1 MKRSLLSL
9 AAALLLTGAALP
21 EQATAQRLRIH
32 CGPTTFVTSAEKA
45 GQMSISANGMLQLG
59 ETTIA
64 TAQIDSITVDR
75 ETYNPLAITVAY
87 SDAGARLTVPCH
99 LKDKLTITVDAAK
112 VDFLQAAD
120 LQEEVTYT
128 LSGTSANGSFAMDGE
143 YKAGLVLNGL
153 TLTNTAGP
161 AIDIANG
168 KRINVTLPA
177 GTTTTLTDGAGGL
190 HKACFFINGHAE
202 FAGAGTLKLTGNTK
216 HAYASD
222 EYTQFKSDFGTFKV
236 TSALSDGMH
245 VEQYLQV
252 DGGTFNISGVQGDC
266 IDVSATK
273 DPLDEYNGQT
283 FINAGTFVL
292 NVAADDTKG
301 IKSESDMAFNGGSIT
316 ATVSGN
322 GAKGISAGTN
332 LTVSQAQGGS
342 TTIKMNVTGTTY
354 MPGDATL
361 ESKCRGIKVKGDMTF
376 AGGFID
382 ISATGVKSKA
392 ISIDGVFYYSGG
404 QMTCTVDAA
413 GGTVQ
418 I

>member
-1 MKRSLLSL
+1 MKKIFSAITLFCYLALTASAQQLRVYQGTVTYVYPASLLETM
-9 AAALLLTGAALP
+9 AYTDGGQTLTILGRSFS
-21 EQATAQRLRIH
+21 TA
-32 CGPTTFVTSAEKA
+32 E
-45 GQMSISANGMLQLG
+45 
-59 ETTIA
+59 
-64 TAQIDSITVDR
+64 IDSIKVTNVPSTFTPNSISVDYAGEKANVAVSGDVAAFVTVNADGANVR
-75 ETYNPLAITVAY
+75 VVA
-87 SDAGARLTVPCH
+87 
-99 LKDKLTITVDAAK
+99 DAA
-112 VDFLQAAD
+112 LQ
-120 LQEEVTYT
+120 QEVTYY
-128 LSGTSANGSFAMDGE
+128 LSGTSGNGSFFMDGA
-143 YKAGLVLNGL
+143 YKSTVVLNNLNL
-153 TLTNTAGP
+153 TSATGA
-161 AIDIANG
+161 AIDIENG
-168 KRINVTLPA
+168 KRIAVQLPE
-177 GTTTTLTDGAGGL
+177 GTTTTLADAAGGT

-202 FAGAGTLKLTGNTK
+202 FTGAGTLNLRGNTK

-252 DGGTFNISGVQGDC
+252 DGGTFSISGVQGDC
-266 IDVSATK
+266 IDVSVTK
-273 DPLDEYNGQT
+273 DPLDEYNGQA

-292 NVAADDTKG
+292 SVAADDTKG
-301 IKSESDMAFNGGSIT
+301 IKSDSDMAITGGNIT

-322 GAKGISAGTN
+322 GAKGISAGSNLLVDESSGNATN
-332 LTVSQAQGGS
+332 
-342 TTIKMNVTGTTY
+342 IKMSVTGTTY

-376 AGGFID
+376 AGGFLD

>member
-1 MKRSLLSL
+1 MKKIFSAIALFCCLALTASAQQLRVHQGTVTYVYPASLLESMTYSNGGQT
-9 AAALLLTGAALP
+9 LTILGRSFS
-21 EQATAQRLRIH
+21 TA
-32 CGPTTFVTSAEKA
+32 E
-45 GQMSISANGMLQLG
+45 
-59 ETTIA
+59 
-64 TAQIDSITVDR
+64 IDSIKVTNELSTFTPNSINVDYAGNKAFVTVSGDIAA
-75 ETYNPLAITVAY
+75 LVTV
-87 SDAGARLTVPCH
+87 GALSADVS
-99 LKDKLTITVDAAK
+99 IIADAA
-112 VDFLQAAD
+112 

-128 LSGTSANGSFAMDGE
+128 LSGTSEGGSFFMDGE
-143 YKAGLVLNGL
+143 YKSTVVLNNLNL
-153 TLTNTAGP
+153 TSTTGA
-161 AIDIANG
+161 AIDIENG
-168 KRINVTLPA
+168 KRIAVVLPEGTASTLA
-177 GTTTTLTDGAGGL
+177 DAAGGA

-202 FAGAGTLKLTGNTK
+202 FSGAGTLNLSGRTK

-222 EYTQFKSDFGTFKV
+222 EYTQFKSSFGTFNV

-245 VEQYLQV
+245 VEQYLQT
-252 DGGTFNISGVQGDC
+252 DGGTFNITGVQGDC

-301 IKSESDMAFNGGSIT
+301 IKSESDMAFSGGSIT

-332 LTVSQAQGGS
+332 LLVSQAEGGS
-342 TTIKMNVTGTTY
+342 TTIKMTVTGTTY

-382 ISATGVKSKA
+382 ISATGAKSKA
-392 ISIDGVFYYSGG
+392 ISIDGVYYYSSG
-404 QMTCTVDAA
+404 QMTCTVDAE

-418 I
+418 IQ

>member
-1 MKRSLLSL
+1 MKKIFSVITLFCCLALTASAQQLRVYQGTVTYVYPASLLETM
-9 AAALLLTGAALP
+9 AYTDGGQTLTILGRSFS
-21 EQATAQRLRIH
+21 TA
-32 CGPTTFVTSAEKA
+32 E
-45 GQMSISANGMLQLG
+45 
-59 ETTIA
+59 
-64 TAQIDSITVDR
+64 IDSIKVTNVPGTFTPNSISVDYAGEKANVAVSGAVAAFVTV
-75 ETYNPLAITVAY
+75 NA
-87 SDAGARLTVPCH
+87 
-99 LKDKLTITVDAAK
+99 DAAN
-112 VDFLQAAD
+112 VRVVADAALQ
-120 LQEEVTYT
+120 QEVTYR
-128 LSGTSANGSFAMDGE
+128 LSGTSGNGSFFMDGA
-143 YKAGLVLNGL
+143 YKSTVVLNNLNL
-153 TLTNTAGP
+153 TSATGA
-161 AIDIANG
+161 AIDIENG
-168 KRINVTLPA
+168 KRIAVQLPE
-177 GTTTTLTDGAGGL
+177 GTTTTLADAAGGT

-202 FAGAGTLKLTGNTK
+202 FTGAGTLNLRGNTK

-266 IDVSATK
+266 IDVSVTK
-273 DPLDEYNGQT
+273 DPLDEYNGQA

-292 NVAADDTKG
+292 SVAADDTKG
-301 IKSESDMAFNGGSIT
+301 IKSESDMAITGGNIT

-342 TTIKMNVTGTTY
+342 TMIKMSVTGTTY

-392 ISIDGVFYYSGG
+392 ISIDGVFYYSSG
-404 QMTCTVDAA
+404 QMTCSIDAA

>member
-1 MKRSLLSL
+1 MKKIFSAITLFCCL
-9 AAALLLTGAALP
+9 ALT
-21 EQATAQRLRIH
+21 ATAQQLRVH
-32 CGPTTFVTSAEKA
+32 QGTVTYVYPASLLETMTYTDGGQTLTILGRSFSTAE
-45 GQMSISANGMLQLG
+45 
-59 ETTIA
+59 
-64 TAQIDSITVDR
+64 IDSIKVTNVPSMFTPNSIYVGYAGNQAHVTVSGDV
-75 ETYNPLAITVAY
+75 AAFVTVNV
-87 SDAGARLTVPCH
+87 DGANVRIVA
-99 LKDKLTITVDAAK
+99 DAA
-112 VDFLQAAD
+112 
-120 LQEEVTYT
+120 LQEEVTYY
-128 LSGTSANGSFAMDGE
+128 LSGTSTNGSFFMDGE
-143 YKAGLVLNGL
+143 FKSTVVLDNLNL
-153 TLTNTAGP
+153 TSATGA
-161 AIDIANG
+161 AIDIENG
-168 KRINVTLPA
+168 KRIAVQLPE
-177 GTTTTLTDGAGGL
+177 GTTTRLADAAGGT

-202 FAGAGTLKLTGNTK
+202 FTGAGTLKLAGNTK

-222 EYTQFKSDFGTFKV
+222 EYTQFKSDFGTFNV

-245 VEQYLQV
+245 VEQYLQT
-252 DGGTFNISGVQGDC
+252 DGGTFNISGVRGDC
-266 IDVSATK
+266 IDVSVTK

-283 FINAGTFVL
+283 FINGGTFVL

-404 QMTCTVDAA
+404 QMTCTVDAT

>member
-1 MKRSLLSL
+1 MKKIFSAITLFCCLALTASAQQLRVYQGTVTYVYPASLLETMTYTDGGQT
-9 AAALLLTGAALP
+9 LTILGRSFS
-21 EQATAQRLRIH
+21 TA
-32 CGPTTFVTSAEKA
+32 E
-45 GQMSISANGMLQLG
+45 
-59 ETTIA
+59 
-64 TAQIDSITVDR
+64 IDSIKVTNVPSTFTPNSISVDYASEKANVAVSGDVAAFVTVNADGANVR
-75 ETYNPLAITVAY
+75 VVA
-87 SDAGARLTVPCH
+87 
-99 LKDKLTITVDAAK
+99 DAA
-112 VDFLQAAD
+112 LQ
-120 LQEEVTYT
+120 QEVTYY
-128 LSGTSANGSFAMDGE
+128 LSGTSGNGSFFMDGA
-143 YKAGLVLNGL
+143 YKSTVVLNNLNL
-153 TLTNTAGP
+153 TSTTGA
-161 AIDIANG
+161 AIDIENG
-168 KRINVTLPA
+168 KRIAVQLPE
-177 GTTTTLTDGAGGL
+177 GTTTTLADAAGGT

-202 FAGAGTLKLTGNTK
+202 FTGAGTLNLAGNTK

-252 DGGTFNISGVQGDC
+252 DGGAFSIGGVQGDC
-266 IDVSATK
+266 IDVSVTK
-273 DPLDEYNGQT
+273 DPLDEYNGQA

-292 NVAADDTKG
+292 SVAADDTKG
-301 IKSESDMAFNGGSIT
+301 IKSDSDMAITGGNIT

-322 GAKGISAGTN
+322 GAKGISAGSN

-342 TTIKMNVTGTTY
+342 TTIKMSVTGTTY

-376 AGGFID
+376 AGGFLD

-413 GGTVQ
+413 GGMVQ

>member
-1 MKRSLLSL
+1 MKKIFSAITLFCCLALTASAQQLRVYQGTVTYVYPASLLETMTYTDGGQT
-9 AAALLLTGAALP
+9 LTILGRSFS
-21 EQATAQRLRIH
+21 TA
-32 CGPTTFVTSAEKA
+32 E
-45 GQMSISANGMLQLG
+45 
-59 ETTIA
+59 
-64 TAQIDSITVDR
+64 IDSIKVTNVPSTFTPNSISVDYAGEKANVAVSGDVAAFVTVNVDGANVR
-75 ETYNPLAITVAY
+75 IVA
-87 SDAGARLTVPCH
+87 
-99 LKDKLTITVDAAK
+99 DAA
-112 VDFLQAAD
+112 LQ
-120 LQEEVTYT
+120 QEVTYR
-128 LSGTSANGSFAMDGE
+128 LSGTSGNGSFFMDGAF
-143 YKAGLVLNGL
+143 KSTVVLNNLNL
-153 TLTNTAGP
+153 TSTTGA
-161 AIDIANG
+161 AIDIENG
-168 KRINVTLPA
+168 KRIAVQLPE
-177 GTTTTLTDGAGGL
+177 GTTTKLADAAGGT

-202 FAGAGTLKLTGNTK
+202 FTGAGTLNLAGNTK

-252 DGGTFNISGVQGDC
+252 DGGTFNITGVQGDC
-266 IDVSATK
+266 VDVSVTK

-283 FINAGTFVL
+283 FINGGTFVL

-301 IKSESDMAFNGGSIT
+301 IKSDSDMAITGGNIT

-342 TTIKMNVTGTTY
+342 TTIKMSVTGTTY

-376 AGGFID
+376 AGGFLD

-413 GGTVQ
+413 GGMVQ

>member
-1 MKRSLLSL
+1 MKKIFSAITLFCCL
-9 AAALLLTGAALP
+9 ALT
-21 EQATAQRLRIH
+21 ATAQQLRVH
-32 CGPTTFVTSAEKA
+32 QGTVTYVYPASLLETMTYTDG
-45 GQMSISANGMLQLG
+45 GQTLTILG
-59 ETTIA
+59 RSFA
-64 TAQIDSITVDR
+64 TAEIDSIKVTNVPSTFTPNSINVDYAGNQAHVTVSGDV
-75 ETYNPLAITVAY
+75 AAFVTVNV
-87 SDAGARLTVPCH
+87 DGANVRIVA
-99 LKDKLTITVDAAK
+99 DAA
-112 VDFLQAAD
+112 
-120 LQEEVTYT
+120 LQEEVTYY
-128 LSGTSANGSFAMDGE
+128 LSGTSTNGSFFMDGDF
-143 YKAGLVLNGL
+143 KSTVVLDNLNL
-153 TLTNTAGP
+153 TSATGA
-161 AIDIANG
+161 AIDIENG
-168 KRINVTLPA
+168 KRIAVELPEGTASTLA
-177 GTTTTLTDGAGGL
+177 DAAGGT
-190 HKACFFINGHAE
+190 HKACLFINGHAE
-202 FAGAGTLKLTGNTK
+202 FSGAGTLNLRGNTK

-222 EYTQFKSDFGTFKV
+222 EYTQFKSSFGTFKV

-252 DGGTFNISGVQGDC
+252 DGGAFIISGVQGDC

-273 DPLDEYNGQT
+273 DPLDEFNGQT

-301 IKSESDMAFNGGSIT
+301 IKSENDMAFNGGSIT

-361 ESKCRGIKVKGDMTF
+361 ESKCRGIKVKGDFTF

-382 ISATGVKSKA
+382 ISATGAKSKA
-392 ISIDGVFYYSGG
+392 ISVDGVYYYSGG

>member
-1 MKRSLLSL
+1 MKKIFSAITLFCYLALTASAQQLRVYQGTVTYVYPASLLETM
-9 AAALLLTGAALP
+9 AYTNGGQTLTILGRSFS
-21 EQATAQRLRIH
+21 TA
-32 CGPTTFVTSAEKA
+32 E
-45 GQMSISANGMLQLG
+45 
-59 ETTIA
+59 
-64 TAQIDSITVDR
+64 IDSIKVTNVPSTFTPNSISVDYAGEKANVAVSGDVAAYVTVNAD
-75 ETYNPLAITVAY
+75 
-87 SDAGARLTVPCH
+87 GANVRVV
-99 LKDKLTITVDAAK
+99 VDAA
-112 VDFLQAAD
+112 LQ
-120 LQEEVTYT
+120 QEVTYY
-128 LSGTSANGSFAMDGE
+128 LSGTSGNGSFFMDGA
-143 YKAGLVLNGL
+143 YKSTVVLNNLNL
-153 TLTNTAGP
+153 TSATGA
-161 AIDIANG
+161 AIDIENG
-168 KRINVTLPA
+168 KRIAVQLPE
-177 GTTTTLTDGAGGL
+177 GTTTTLADAAGGT

-202 FAGAGTLKLTGNTK
+202 FSGAGTLNLRGNTK

-252 DGGTFNISGVQGDC
+252 DGGTFNITGVQGDC
-266 IDVSATK
+266 VDVSVTK

-283 FINAGTFVL
+283 FINGGTFVL

-301 IKSESDMAFNGGSIT
+301 IKSDSDMAITGGNIT

-322 GAKGISAGTN
+322 GAKGMSAGTN

-342 TTIKMNVTGTTY
+342 TTIKMSVTGTTY

-376 AGGFID
+376 AGGFLD

-413 GGTVQ
+413 GGMVQ

>member
-1 MKRSLLSL
+1 MKKIFSAITLFCCLALTASAQQLRVYQGTVTYVYPASLLETMTYTNGGQT
-9 AAALLLTGAALP
+9 LTILGRSFS
-21 EQATAQRLRIH
+21 TA
-32 CGPTTFVTSAEKA
+32 E
-45 GQMSISANGMLQLG
+45 
-59 ETTIA
+59 
-64 TAQIDSITVDR
+64 IDSIKVTNVPSTFTPNSISVDYAGEKANVAVSGDVAAFVTVNADGANVR
-75 ETYNPLAITVAY
+75 VVA
-87 SDAGARLTVPCH
+87 
-99 LKDKLTITVDAAK
+99 DAA
-112 VDFLQAAD
+112 LQ
-120 LQEEVTYT
+120 QEVTYY
-128 LSGTSANGSFAMDGE
+128 LSGTSGNGSFFMDGA
-143 YKAGLVLNGL
+143 YKSTVVLNNLNL
-153 TLTNTAGP
+153 TSATGA
-161 AIDIANG
+161 AIDIENG
-168 KRINVTLPA
+168 KRIAVQLPE
-177 GTTTTLTDGAGGL
+177 GTTTTLADAAGGT

-202 FAGAGTLKLTGNTK
+202 FTGAGTLNLRGNTK

-252 DGGTFNISGVQGDC
+252 DGGTFNITGVQGDC
-266 IDVSATK
+266 VDVSVTK
-273 DPLDEYNGQT
+273 DPLDEYNGQA

-292 NVAADDTKG
+292 SVAADDTKG
-301 IKSESDMAFNGGSIT
+301 IKSDSDMAITGGNIT

-322 GAKGISAGTN
+322 GAKGISAGSNLLVDESSGNATN
-332 LTVSQAQGGS
+332 
-342 TTIKMNVTGTTY
+342 IKMSVTGTTY

-382 ISATGVKSKA
+382 ISATGEKSKA

-404 QMTCTVDAA
+404 QMTCTGDAA

>member
-1 MKRSLLSL
+1 MKKIFSAITLFCCLALTASAQQLRVYQGTVTYVYPASLLETMTYTDGGQT
-9 AAALLLTGAALP
+9 LTILGRSFS
-21 EQATAQRLRIH
+21 TA
-32 CGPTTFVTSAEKA
+32 E
-45 GQMSISANGMLQLG
+45 
-59 ETTIA
+59 
-64 TAQIDSITVDR
+64 IDSIKVTNVPSTFTPNSISVDYASEKANVAVSGDVAAFVTVNADGANVR
-75 ETYNPLAITVAY
+75 VVA
-87 SDAGARLTVPCH
+87 
-99 LKDKLTITVDAAK
+99 DAA
-112 VDFLQAAD
+112 LQ
-120 LQEEVTYT
+120 QEVTYY
-128 LSGTSANGSFAMDGE
+128 LSGTSGNGSFFMDGA
-143 YKAGLVLNGL
+143 YKSTVVLNNLNL
-153 TLTNTAGP
+153 TSTTGA
-161 AIDIANG
+161 AIDIENG
-168 KRINVTLPA
+168 KRIAVQLPE
-177 GTTTTLTDGAGGL
+177 GTTTKLADAAGGT

-202 FAGAGTLKLTGNTK
+202 FTGAGTLNLAGNTK

-252 DGGTFNISGVQGDC
+252 DGGTFNITGVQGDC
-266 IDVSATK
+266 VDVSVTK

-283 FINAGTFVL
+283 FINGGTFVL

-301 IKSESDMAFNGGSIT
+301 IKSDSDMAITGGNIT

-342 TTIKMNVTGTTY
+342 TTIKMSVTGTTY

-376 AGGFID
+376 AGGFLD

-413 GGTVQ
+413 GGMVQ

>member
-1 MKRSLLSL
+1 MKKIFSAITLFCCL
-9 AAALLLTGAALP
+9 ALT
-21 EQATAQRLRIH
+21 ATAQQLRVH
-32 CGPTTFVTSAEKA
+32 QGTVTYVYPASLLETMTYTDG
-45 GQMSISANGMLQLG
+45 GQTLTILG
-59 ETTIA
+59 RSFA
-64 TAQIDSITVDR
+64 TAEIDSIKVTNVPSTFTPNSINVDYAGNRANVTVSGDIAALV
-75 ETYNPLAITVAY
+75 TVSVDGANVSVLA
-87 SDAGARLTVPCH
+87 
-99 LKDKLTITVDAAK
+99 DAA
-112 VDFLQAAD
+112 

-128 LSGTSANGSFAMDGE
+128 LSGTSASGSFLMDGE
-143 YKAGLVLNGL
+143 FKSTVVLNNLNL
-153 TLTNTAGP
+153 TSATGA
-161 AIDIANG
+161 AIDIENG
-168 KRINVTLPA
+168 KRIAVELPEGTASTLA
-177 GTTTTLTDGAGGL
+177 DAAGGT

-202 FAGAGTLKLTGNTK
+202 FSGAGTLNLRGNTK

-222 EYTQFKSDFGTFKV
+222 EYTQFKSSFGTFKV

-266 IDVSATK
+266 VDVSVTK

-283 FINAGTFVL
+283 FINGGTFVL

-301 IKSESDMAFNGGSIT
+301 IKSENDMAFNGGSIT

-404 QMTCTVDAA
+404 QMTCTVDAT

>member
-1 MKRSLLSL
+1 MKKIFSAITLFCYLALTASAQQLRVYQGTVTYVYPASLLETMTYTDGGQT
-9 AAALLLTGAALP
+9 LTILGRSFS
-21 EQATAQRLRIH
+21 TA
-32 CGPTTFVTSAEKA
+32 E
-45 GQMSISANGMLQLG
+45 
-59 ETTIA
+59 
-64 TAQIDSITVDR
+64 IDSIKVTNVPSTFTPNSISVDYASEKANVAVSGDVAAFVTVNADGANVR
-75 ETYNPLAITVAY
+75 VVA
-87 SDAGARLTVPCH
+87 
-99 LKDKLTITVDAAK
+99 DAA
-112 VDFLQAAD
+112 LQ
-120 LQEEVTYT
+120 QEVTYY
-128 LSGTSANGSFAMDGE
+128 LSGTSGNGSFFMDGA
-143 YKAGLVLNGL
+143 YKSTVVLNNLNL
-153 TLTNTAGP
+153 TSATGA
-161 AIDIANG
+161 AIDIENG
-168 KRINVTLPA
+168 KRIAVQLPE
-177 GTTTTLTDGAGGL
+177 GTTTTLADAAGGT

-202 FAGAGTLKLTGNTK
+202 FTGAGTLNLAGNTK

-252 DGGTFNISGVQGDC
+252 DGGTFNITGVQGDC
-266 IDVSATK
+266 VDVSVTK
-273 DPLDEYNGQT
+273 DPLDEYNGQA

-292 NVAADDTKG
+292 SVAADDTKG
-301 IKSESDMAFNGGSIT
+301 IKSESDMAITGGNIT

-322 GAKGISAGTN
+322 GAKGISAGSNLLVDESSGNATN
-332 LTVSQAQGGS
+332 
-342 TTIKMNVTGTTY
+342 IKMSVTGTTY

-376 AGGFID
+376 AGGFLD

-413 GGTVQ
+413 GGMVQ

>member
-1 MKRSLLSL
+1 MKKIFSAITLFCCL
-9 AAALLLTGAALP
+9 ALT
-21 EQATAQRLRIH
+21 ATAQQLRVH
-32 CGPTTFVTSAEKA
+32 QGTVTYVYPASLLETMTYTDGGQTLTILGRSFSTAE
-45 GQMSISANGMLQLG
+45 
-59 ETTIA
+59 
-64 TAQIDSITVDR
+64 IDSIKVTNVPSTFTPNSINVDYAGNQAHVTVSGDV
-75 ETYNPLAITVAY
+75 AAFVTVNV
-87 SDAGARLTVPCH
+87 DGANVRIVA
-99 LKDKLTITVDAAK
+99 DAA
-112 VDFLQAAD
+112 
-120 LQEEVTYT
+120 LQEEVTYY
-128 LSGTSANGSFAMDGE
+128 LSGTSTNGSFFMDGDF
-143 YKAGLVLNGL
+143 KSTVVLDNLNL
-153 TLTNTAGP
+153 TSATGA
-161 AIDIANG
+161 AIDIENG
-168 KRINVTLPA
+168 KRIAVELPEGTASTLA
-177 GTTTTLTDGAGGL
+177 DAAGGT
-190 HKACFFINGHAE
+190 HKACLFINGHAE
-202 FAGAGTLKLTGNTK
+202 FSGAGTLNLRGNTK

-222 EYTQFKSDFGTFKV
+222 EYTQFKSSFGTFKV

-245 VEQYLQV
+245 VEQYLQT

-266 IDVSATK
+266 VDVSVTK

-283 FINAGTFVL
+283 FINGGTFVL

-404 QMTCTVDAA
+404 QMTCTVDAT

>member
-1 MKRSLLSL
+1 MKKIFSAITLFCCL
-9 AAALLLTGAALP
+9 ALT
-21 EQATAQRLRIH
+21 ATAQQLRVH
-32 CGPTTFVTSAEKA
+32 QGTVTYVYPASLLETMTYTDG
-45 GQMSISANGMLQLG
+45 GQTLTILG
-59 ETTIA
+59 RSFA
-64 TAQIDSITVDR
+64 TAEIDSIKVTNVPSTFTPNSINVDYAGTRANVTVSGDIAALV
-75 ETYNPLAITVAY
+75 TVSVDGANVSVLA
-87 SDAGARLTVPCH
+87 
-99 LKDKLTITVDAAK
+99 DAA
-112 VDFLQAAD
+112 

-128 LSGTSANGSFAMDGE
+128 LSGTSTNGSFLMDGE
-143 YKAGLVLNGL
+143 FKSTVVLNNLNL
-153 TLTNTAGP
+153 TSATGA
-161 AIDIANG
+161 AIDIENG
-168 KRINVTLPA
+168 KRIAVELPEGTASTLA
-177 GTTTTLTDGAGGL
+177 DAAGGT
-190 HKACFFINGHAE
+190 HKACLFINGHAE
-202 FAGAGTLKLTGNTK
+202 FSGAGTLNLRGNTK

-252 DGGTFNISGVQGDC
+252 DGGAFSISGVQGDC
-266 IDVSATK
+266 IDVSVTK
-273 DPLDEYNGQT
+273 DPLDEYNGQA

-292 NVAADDTKG
+292 SVAADDTKG
-301 IKSESDMAFNGGSIT
+301 IKSESDMAITGGNIT

-322 GAKGISAGTN
+322 GAKGISAGSNLLVDESSGNATN
-332 LTVSQAQGGS
+332 
-342 TTIKMNVTGTTY
+342 IKMSVTGTTY

-361 ESKCRGIKVKGDMTF
+361 ESKCRGIKVKGNMTF

-404 QMTCTVDAA
+404 QMTCTVDAT

>member
-1 MKRSLLSL
+1 MKKIFSAITLFCCLALTASAQQLRVYQGTVTYVYPASLLETMTYTDGGQT
-9 AAALLLTGAALP
+9 LTILGRSFS
-21 EQATAQRLRIH
+21 TA
-32 CGPTTFVTSAEKA
+32 E
-45 GQMSISANGMLQLG
+45 
-59 ETTIA
+59 
-64 TAQIDSITVDR
+64 IDSIKVTNVPSTFTPNSISVDYASEKANVAVSGDVAAFVTVNADGANVR
-75 ETYNPLAITVAY
+75 VVA
-87 SDAGARLTVPCH
+87 
-99 LKDKLTITVDAAK
+99 DAA
-112 VDFLQAAD
+112 LQ
-120 LQEEVTYT
+120 QEVTYY
-128 LSGTSANGSFAMDGE
+128 LSGTSGNGSFFMDGA
-143 YKAGLVLNGL
+143 YKSTVVLNNLNL
-153 TLTNTAGP
+153 TSTTGA
-161 AIDIANG
+161 AIDIENG
-168 KRINVTLPA
+168 KRIAVQLPE
-177 GTTTTLTDGAGGL
+177 GTTTKLADAAGGT

-202 FAGAGTLKLTGNTK
+202 FTGAGTLNLAGNTK

-252 DGGTFNISGVQGDC
+252 DGGAFSISGVQGDC
-266 IDVSATK
+266 IDVSVTK
-273 DPLDEYNGQT
+273 DPLDEYNGQA

-292 NVAADDTKG
+292 SVAADDTKG
-301 IKSESDMAFNGGSIT
+301 IKSDSDMAITGGNIT

-322 GAKGISAGTN
+322 GAKGISAGSN

-342 TTIKMNVTGTTY
+342 TTIKMSVTGTTY

-376 AGGFID
+376 AGGFLD

-413 GGTVQ
+413 GGMVQ